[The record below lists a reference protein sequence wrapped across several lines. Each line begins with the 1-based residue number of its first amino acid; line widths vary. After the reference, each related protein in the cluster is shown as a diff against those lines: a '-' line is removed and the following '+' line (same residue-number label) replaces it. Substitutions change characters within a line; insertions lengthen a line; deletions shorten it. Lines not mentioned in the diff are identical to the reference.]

1 MGQRGDSAGP
11 RRRPGGEDP
20 VNGTESTRPTP
31 TSDVRLSASRGADRH
46 VVAALAEHAQ
56 QESYELLTFSSAEKR
71 DRDGIW
77 TRTLTIKLERVLD
90 DLESIL

>member
-1 MGQRGDSAGP
+1 MS
-11 RRRPGGEDP
+11 
-20 VNGTESTRPTP
+20 GTESTRPSP
-31 TSDVRLSASRGADRH
+31 TSTARLSASRGADRH

-56 QESYELLTFSSAEKR
+56 EESYELLDFSSAEKR

-77 TRTLTIKLERVLD
+77 HRTLTIKLVRPLD

>member
-1 MGQRGDSAGP
+1 VS
-11 RRRPGGEDP
+11 
-20 VNGTESTRPTP
+20 GTESTRPAP

-46 VVAALAEHAQ
+46 VVAQLAEAVA
-56 QESYELLTFSSAEKR
+56 EENYELVTFNSAEKR

-77 TRTLTIKLERVLD
+77 HRTLTIKIERVLD